1 MAMTNTRYVRVNGLR
16 LAYREWPGERG
27 PLICLPHLTG
37 HKGSFNRL
45 AERLAPEYRV
55 LTLDLRGRGDS
66 AKPAEGYGFAYHA
79 RDVLA
84 FADAL
89 NIETFTLIGHSFGAT
104 AAVYLAS
111 IRPDRVQAIV
121 MLDGGAD
128 PKDAAL
134 RAMYPTIQRLGQAYP
149 SLADYLAAQ
158 RAAPYFQPWS
168 AALEAYFIEDA
179 EMRPDGH
186 VWSKSS
192 AEAIAHDMDL
202 HFLYC
207 MCLHFTNL
215 HCPALFVRP
224 ALGLLGEKG
233 HVFSESEAAAIVRN
247 IPSCR
252 RVDVPGVNHYTM
264 LIHDEPPVIEPM
276 KAFLDE
282 VLPPLPAGEGLGV
295 RESRA

>member
-1 MAMTNTRYVRVNGLR
+1 MVTNGSIRVNGLT

-37 HKGSFNRL
+37 HKGSYNWL

-55 LTLDLRGRGDS
+55 LALDLRGRGDS
-66 AKPAEGYGFAYHA
+66 DKPAEGYGFAYHA

-89 NIETFTLIGHSFGAT
+89 GLETFTLIGHSFGAT

-128 PKDAAL
+128 PKDSAL
-134 RAMYPTIQRLGQAYP
+134 KAMYPTIHRLGQAYP
-149 SLADYLAAQ
+149 SLAAYLAAQ
-158 RAAPYFQPWS
+158 QAAPYFQPWS

-179 EMRPDGH
+179 ETRPDGQ

-215 HCPALFVRP
+215 CSPALFVRP
-224 ALGLLGEKG
+224 ALGLLGAKG
-233 HVFSESEAAAIVRN
+233 HVFSEAEAAAIVRN
-247 IPSCR
+247 IPNCR

-264 LIHDEPPVIEPM
+264 LIHDDPPVAGPILEFLQDVEM
-276 KAFLDE
+276 KRLEIRDWPISN
-282 VLPPLPAGEGLGV
+282 L
-295 RESRA
+295 